1 MNLLL
6 GVKDT
11 LLLVDLG
18 PDWDG
23 RVDGVGN
30 DTNVSVGAVLG
41 TSESQV
47 PDDGSVGVLLSVSV
61 FSHNH
66 RRRTKRS
73 SRLKHISIIPGQ
85 VSKHS
90 RHTGLP
96 WDTSGDD
103 DELSTSQSLL
113 DAIIVSQ
120 TLAEPGATHSSFS
133 KPLTTEWVLT
143 WEISAATPGAPR
155 IS

>member
-1 MNLLL
+1 MDLLL

-41 TSESQV
+41 TSESQIS
-47 PDDGSVGVLLSVSV
+47 DDGSVGVLLSV
-61 FSHNH
+61 FGLSHDQSGH
-66 RRRTKRS
+66 TKRS
-73 SRLKHISIIPGQ
+73 SRLKHVSNITGQ
-85 VSKHS
+85 VTKHS

-120 TLAEPGATHSSFS
+120 TLAEPRATHSSFS
-133 KPLTTEWVLT
+133 
-143 WEISAATPGAPR
+143 
-155 IS
+155 

>member
-1 MNLLL
+1 MDLLL

-30 DTNVSVGAVLG
+30 DTNVGVGAVLS

-47 PDDGSVGVLLSVSV
+47 PDDGSVGVLLLVSA
-61 FSHNH
+61 FPQIHSGH
-66 RRRTKRS
+66 TKRS
-73 SRLKHISIIPGQ
+73 SRLKHVSDIPER
-85 VSKHS
+85 VAIYS

-113 DAIIVSQ
+113 DAIIVS
-120 TLAEPGATHSSFS
+120 
-133 KPLTTEWVLT
+133 
-143 WEISAATPGAPR
+143 
-155 IS
+155 

>member
-1 MNLLL
+1 
-6 GVKDT
+6 
-11 LLLVDLG
+11 
-18 PDWDG
+18 
-23 RVDGVGN
+23 
-30 DTNVSVGAVLG
+30 VLG

-47 PDDGSVGVLLSVSV
+47 PDDGSVGVLVISLCLFTV
-61 FSHNH
+61 H

-73 SRLKHISIIPGQ
+73 SRLKHISNIIGEGA
-85 VSKHS
+85 KYS

-120 TLAEPGATHSSFS
+120 DPCKAKSYSLILLVTLDNRVGVDVGDISSD
-133 KPLTTEWVLT
+133 T
-143 WEISAATPGAPR
+143 WGTSDIVEG
-155 IS
+155 